1 MTLLEK
7 AGKGILPDEIL
18 RAASEEGV
26 PPERLRELVAEGRAV
41 IPRNR
46 VRGEIRP
53 VAIGEGLRVKVNA
66 NVGSS
71 RDRAAVSLELEKMPA
86 AAAAGAD
93 AVMDLS
99 TGGPIDEIRRAI
111 LAECP
116 VPLGTVPVY
125 QAAADAAS
133 RGKSWV

>member
-7 AGKGILPDEIL
+7 ARNGILPDEIL
-18 RAASEEGV
+18 RAAKEEGV
-26 PPERLRELVAEGRAV
+26 APERMRKLVAEGRAV

-53 VAIGEGLRVKVNA
+53 VAIGEGLRGKVNA
-66 NVGSS
+66 NVGPPGAGA
-71 RDRAAVSLELEKMPA
+71 DISLELEKMRA
-86 AAAAGAD
+86 AVAAGAD

-111 LAECP
+111 LAQCP
-116 VPLGTVPVY
+116 EPIRTVPLPQT
-125 QAAADAAS
+125 AA
-133 RGKSWV
+133 